1 MLVTCLFSRKKR
13 WVLNQLSDA
22 PMLVGKIAV
31 INWMQFGHFLF
42 CYTDNTTALCHFL
55 CYWCTYFFSFL
66 LLFLCARILLKMKMF
81 WQAWSRADLPS
92 LVFWYALVMW
102 SLFYLILNLSWSCFQ
117 HLWNTIDQNVSPCR
131 SRITSFTGKKE
142 HPLLKTRAFITGW
155 LGGSR

>member
-66 LLFLCARILLKMKMF
+66 LRFLCARILLKMKMF

-92 LVFWYALVMW
+92 LVLICISYVIIILPHSEFILKLLPTSVKYYWPECFAL
-102 SLFYLILNLSWSCFQ
+102 
-117 HLWNTIDQNVSPCR
+117 
-131 SRITSFTGKKE
+131 
-142 HPLLKTRAFITGW
+142 
-155 LGGSR
+155 